1 MSLWER
7 NISSSNPSWIP
18 NQSLPK
24 KSKKQLKSCTAQG
37 LGLPLKKKT
46 EFQTGIST
54 IEHLDLHDLSNCFP
68 CWHLGRPGIPTIH
81 WTLLGLMLRK
91 TPTQRKV
98 IFRWSHAV
106 QNRADVNKNIPN
118 LSLPVLVAKF
128 RTDKKNIASGFWAP
142 CHTKPPSCN
151 TLPWGWAK
159 SITVL
164 RYAWKTLRLRRL
176 EMGRW
181 KCLKNHSKITQI
193 SLDLEVE
200 RLNHLEIWLTFAR
213 WKVFLLG
220 LQVWDEPIKDANT
233 FWSLHNWSLLSEKL
247 NMLTFGAHKASL
259 GLWHETN
266 CAMLWGYLL

>member
-24 KSKKQLKSCTAQG
+24 NNSSLALLRGCAFRKE
-37 LGLPLKKKT
+37 KT
-46 EFQTGIST
+46 EFQTGIGT
-54 IEHLDLHDLSNCFP
+54 IEHLDLHDLANCFP

-164 RYAWKTLRLRRL
+164 LHGWKVTFVGLASLRRAYQRCQHFLKSSQLKSSVWKTQ
-176 EMGRW
+176 
-181 KCLKNHSKITQI
+181 HV
-193 SLDLEVE
+193 D
-200 RLNHLEIWLTFAR
+200 
-213 WKVFLLG
+213 
-220 LQVWDEPIKDANT
+220 
-233 FWSLHNWSLLSEKL
+233 FWS
-247 NMLTFGAHKASL
+247 A
-259 GLWHETN
+259 
-266 CAMLWGYLL
+266 

>member
-24 KSKKQLKSCTAQG
+24 NNSSLALLRGCAFRKE
-37 LGLPLKKKT
+37 KT

-54 IEHLDLHDLSNCFP
+54 IEHLDLHDLANCFP
-68 CWHLGRPGIPTIH
+68 CWHLGPPGIPTIH

-98 IFRWSHAV
+98 IFRWSHHV
-106 QNRADVNKNIPN
+106 QKHSQFITSSFGGEIP
-118 LSLPVLVAKF
+118 F
-128 RTDKKNIASGFWAP
+128 GQKNIASGFWAP

-181 KCLKNHSKITQI
+181 KCLKNHSKITWFRGGASKSSGNLTNFCTVKGI
-193 SLDLEVE
+193 FVGLTSLRRAYQRCQHFLKSSQLKSSV
-200 RLNHLEIWLTFAR
+200 
-213 WKVFLLG
+213 WKTQHV
-220 LQVWDEPIKDANT
+220 D
-233 FWSLHNWSLLSEKL
+233 FWS
-247 NMLTFGAHKASL
+247 A
-259 GLWHETN
+259 
-266 CAMLWGYLL
+266 